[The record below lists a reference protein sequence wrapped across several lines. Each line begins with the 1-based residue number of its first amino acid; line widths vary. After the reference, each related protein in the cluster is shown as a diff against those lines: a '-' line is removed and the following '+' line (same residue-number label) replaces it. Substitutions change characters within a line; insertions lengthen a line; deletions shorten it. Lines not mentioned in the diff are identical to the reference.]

1 MPRVCSVCKHER
13 RADIDA
19 ALLAEEPLRNIAQR
33 YGTSATALHRH
44 KDGHVSQRLAK
55 AKDAEEITQADT
67 LLERLIELNT
77 ETRAVL
83 ADAKLE
89 GNGVLRL
96 QAIARLEKQF
106 ELEGK
111 LLGELQSGPV
121 VNVTVS
127 PEWLTLRAVVIA
139 ALHPYPDA
147 AQAVSRALTAGER

>member
-1 MPRVCSVCKHER
+1 MPRVCSVCTHER

-19 ALLAEEPLRNIAQR
+19 ALLNGEALRDIAGR
-33 YGTSATALHRH
+33 VPVSKSALARH
-44 KDGHVSQRLAK
+44 AADHIPVQLAK
-55 AKDAEEITQADT
+55 AKDAEQISQADT

-121 VNVTVS
+121 VNVTIS

-139 ALHPYPDA
+139 ALRPYPDA
-147 AQAVSRALTAGER
+147 AQAVTRALTAGER

>member
-1 MPRVCSVCKHER
+1 MPRTCTICIHER

-19 ALLAEEPLRNIAQR
+19 ALLAGEPYRGIAKR
-33 YGTSATALHRH
+33 YGASASAVLRHRDH
-44 KDGHVSQRLAK
+44 IPVQLAK
-55 AKDAEEITQADT
+55 AKDAEEISQAHT

-89 GNGVLRL
+89 GNGLLRL

-127 PEWLTLRAVVIA
+127 PEWLTLRAVVIT

>member
-1 MPRVCSVCKHER
+1 MPRTCTICTHER

-19 ALLAEEPLRNIAQR
+19 ALLNGEALRNIAQR

-44 KDGHVSQRLAK
+44 KDHLPGQLAK
-55 AKDAEEITQADT
+55 AHAAAEVAQADT

-121 VNVTVS
+121 VNVTIS

-147 AQAVSRALTAGER
+147 AQAVAGALSAGEA